1 MLFGFA
7 GMVAPSFDHASSL
20 GRELRDEGMGK
31 SRQRILAEGRIGQYA
46 EKAPGAIYW
55 EPTDPRGVSPLEL
68 VRRAYQKY
76 PETFDNAL
84 QLLDKLDKEGLRGIV
99 DRVPVGWMSETSR
112 SFAVELMC
120 YNLQQLRKIAS

>member
-1 MLFGFA
+1 
-7 GMVAPSFDHASSL
+7 
-20 GRELRDEGMGK
+20 MGK